1 MKIKDVLVAMD
12 FSPNSRRA
20 LDFAIELV
28 EQDGVILVLHVVDSD
43 FIARLDE
50 EGLSDR
56 EDATSRLRKRAE
68 ERLQEVVQSIT
79 TTGLQVD
86 PMVVI
91 GKPFAEILRVAA
103 DLDFEMIVLGAQ
115 GRRQGDIE
123 EMLFGSTAEKVL
135 RAARIPVISVPPT
148 WWPES

>member
-28 EQDGVILVLHVVDSD
+28 EQDGVILVLHVVDAD

-50 EGLSDR
+50 EGLSNR

-103 DLDFEMIVLGAQ
+103 DL
-115 GRRQGDIE
+115 
-123 EMLFGSTAEKVL
+123 
-135 RAARIPVISVPPT
+135 
-148 WWPES
+148 